1 MTSIIDKDKLQLKDS
16 LSLKSLVVRPIDDRE
31 RDRWDSLMRK
41 HHYLG
46 LRQLVGEQIR
56 YIALIQ
62 DKWVALIG
70 WASAA
75 YKSMHRD
82 QWIGWSNEQRIK
94 RLRFVVNNSRFLI
107 LPGIRIKNLASKILA
122 LNLKRICDD
131 WQKAYGHPVILA
143 ETFVDHNRFSG
154 TCYKAAGWLSLGKT
168 RGFGRSAGRYYRHF
182 NLRTIFI
189 KPLNRKARLL
199 LSASFLTPVLTGRKD
214 LVDLNSAD
222 IDLLLKEL
230 SCIEDPRNAKGVLHD
245 HVSTLAIGVYARL
258 SGLRTYLQ
266 MACWTQTLTQ
276 DLLKRFGCRLDE
288 DKRKYL
294 PPSEPTI
301 RRIFSSVDNKK
312 LAHAVQQWLMC
323 KTPLASRITAAHP
336 ISRGGRE
343 L

>member
-1 MTSIIDKDKLQLKDS
+1 MTSVIDKNKLQLKDS
-16 LSLKSLVVRPIDDRE
+16 LSLKSLVVRPIDDSE
-31 RDRWDSLMRK
+31 RDLWDSLMGK

-46 LRQLVGEQIR
+46 FKQLVGEQIR
-56 YIALIQ
+56 YIALMQ

-75 YKSMHRD
+75 YKNGHRD
-82 QWIGWSNEQRIK
+82 QWIGWSPEQRIK
-94 RLRFVVNNSRFLI
+94 RLRFVANNSRFLI

-122 LNLKRICDD
+122 LNLKVICAD

-154 TCYKAAGWLSLGKT
+154 TCYKAAGWLSLGRT

-189 KPLNRKARLL
+189 KPLHKKARPL
-199 LSASFLTPVLTGRKD
+199 LSASFLAPVLTGRKD

-222 IDLLLKEL
+222 IDLLLKKL
-230 SCIEDPRNAKGVLHD
+230 SCIKDPRNARGILHD

-258 SGLRTYLQ
+258 SGLMTYLQ
-266 MACWTQTLTQ
+266 MARWTQTLTQ

-288 DKRKYL
+288 NKRKYL

-301 RRIFSSVDNKK
+301 RRIFSSVDNQKF
-312 LAHAVQQWLMC
+312 ANAVQQWLMC
-323 KTPLASRITAAHP
+323 KEPIPSRVTAAHP
-336 ISRGGRE
+336 VSRGGRE

>member
-1 MTSIIDKDKLQLKDS
+1 MISVIDKNKLQLKGS
-16 LSLKSLVVRPIDDRE
+16 LSLKSLVVRPIDSCE
-31 RDRWDSLMRK
+31 RDRWDSLMNK

-46 LRQLVGEQIR
+46 LRQLVGESIR
-56 YIALIQ
+56 YVALMQ
-62 DKWVALIG
+62 DRWVALIG

-75 YKSMHRD
+75 YKNGHRD
-82 QWIGWSNEQRIK
+82 QWIGWNSEQRIK

-122 LNLKRICDD
+122 LNLKRICAD

-143 ETFVDHNRFSG
+143 ETFVDHNRFRG
-154 TCYKAAGWLSLGKT
+154 TCYRAAGWLSLGKT

-189 KPLNRKARLL
+189 KPLNKKARLL
-199 LSASFLTPVLTGRKD
+199 LSASFLPPILTGRKD
-214 LVDLNSAD
+214 LVDLNSVD
-222 IDLLLKEL
+222 IDLLLRKL
-230 SCIEDPRNAKGVLHD
+230 SCIEDPRNAKGILHD
-245 HVSTLAIGVYARL
+245 HVSTLAIGIYARL

-288 DKRKYL
+288 NKRKYL

-301 RRIFSSVDNKK
+301 RRIFGSVDNQEF
-312 LAHAVQQWLMC
+312 AHAVKQWLTH
-323 KTPLASRITAAHP
+323 KPLPSWVTAAHP
-336 ISRGGRE
+336 VPRGGRE

>member
-1 MTSIIDKDKLQLKDS
+1 MTSIINKDKLQLKGS
-16 LSLKSLVVRPIDDRE
+16 LSLKSLVVRPIDDSE

-41 HHYLG
+41 YHYLG
-46 LRQLVGEQIR
+46 LKQLVGEQIR

-62 DKWVALIG
+62 GRWVALIG

-75 YKSMHRD
+75 YKNGHRD
-82 QWIGWSNEQRIK
+82 QWIGWSSEQRIK
-94 RLRFVVNNSRFLI
+94 RLHFVVNNSRFLI
-107 LPGIRIKNLASKILA
+107 LPGMRFKNLASKILA
-122 LNLKRICDD
+122 LNLKRISAD

-143 ETFVDHNRFSG
+143 ETFVDHNRFKG
-154 TCYKAAGWLSLGKT
+154 TCYRAAGWIPLGKT

-189 KPLNRKARLL
+189 KPLNKKARLL
-199 LSASFLTPVLTGRKD
+199 LSAPFLAPILTGRKN
-214 LVDLNSAD
+214 LVDLNSVD
-222 IDLLLKEL
+222 IDLLLRKL
-230 SCIEDPRNAKGVLHD
+230 ACIEDPRNAKGILHG
-245 HVSTLAIGVYARL
+245 HVSTLAIGIYARL

-288 DKRKYL
+288 DKRKYM

-301 RRIFSSVDNKK
+301 RRIFSSVDNRK
-312 LAHAVQQWLMC
+312 LAHAVKQWLMC
-323 KTPLASRITAAHP
+323 KEPLASWVTAAHP
-336 ISRGGRE
+336 VSRGGRE

>member
-1 MTSIIDKDKLQLKDS
+1 MTSIIDKNKLQLKGS
-16 LSLKSLVVRPIDDRE
+16 LSLKSLVVRPIDSCE
-31 RDRWDSLMRK
+31 RDRWDSLMSN

-56 YIALIQ
+56 YVALMQ
-62 DKWVALIG
+62 DRWVALIG

-75 YKSMHRD
+75 YKNGHRD
-82 QWIGWSNEQRIK
+82 QWIGWNSEQRIK

-122 LNLKRICDD
+122 LNLKRICAD

-154 TCYKAAGWLSLGKT
+154 TCYKAAGWIPLGKT

-189 KPLNRKARLL
+189 KPLNKKARQL
-199 LSASFLTPVLTGRKD
+199 LSASFLPPALTGRKH
-214 LVDLNSAD
+214 LVDLNSVD
-222 IDLLLKEL
+222 IDLLLREL
-230 SCIEDPRNAKGVLHD
+230 SCIEDPRNARGVLHD
-245 HVSTLAIGVYARL
+245 HVSTLAIGIYARL

-266 MACWTQTLTQ
+266 MAYWTQTLTQ

-288 DKRKYL
+288 NKRKYL

-301 RRIFSSVDNKK
+301 RRIFSSVDNQKF
-312 LAHAVQQWLMC
+312 AHAVQQWLMC
-323 KTPLASRITAAHP
+323 KEPLPSRVTAAHP
-336 ISRGGRE
+336 GSRGGRE